1 MSGRSLWAKGL
12 LLAVLATAAV
22 ARAAKAETP
31 ASPQPDGAWYGYQ
44 TLASDL
50 AAFALITSGAVLGSN
65 MDSAALGLGLAIPG
79 GALYFA
85 GGPLIR
91 AGHGDGAGA
100 RNSLLRRVL
109 IPISAGAL
117 AAGIAALAAP
127 SGSSDICNDQ
137 RACYAAAFG
146 TLGFGA
152 GMIAA
157 SVVDAITARE
167 AAAAPSASA
176 GGAAQVPLPG
186 FVISRKGAAFG
197 LRLAF

>member
-1 MSGRSLWAKGL
+1 M
-12 LLAVLATAAV
+12 AVLATGAV
-22 ARAAKAETP
+22 ARAAKAAPP
-31 ASPQPDGAWYGYQ
+31 ASPQPEGAWYGYQ
-44 TLASDL
+44 TLASDV
-50 AAFALITSGAVLGSN
+50 AAFALITTGAVLGGN

-91 AGHGDGAGA
+91 AGHGDGPGA
-100 RNSLLRRVL
+100 WNSLLRRVL
-109 IPISAGAL
+109 IPVSAGAL
-117 AAGIAALAAP
+117 AAGIGALAAP
-127 SGSSDICNDQ
+127 SGPSDICNDQ

-146 TLGFGA
+146 AVGFGA

-167 AAAAPSASA
+167 AAAARSASA
-176 GGAAQVPLPG
+176 GGAAQVPVPG

-197 LRLAF
+197 LWLAF